1 MTITIAPTH
10 ASLDAGRDAA
20 TVAAVRRSALAR
32 IIAATVDVEDE
43 TKTLGGFHPDMPG
56 AAADLAAALGKL
68 RRALVAAAEEE
79 RVAERWVADGV
90 KLTEHAAAM
99 LLVHVGIA
107 AAVEPSAV
115 PVMTLAEVREIL
127 AFVKND
133 DEPIMGATRT
143 FEPKDLAFLDY
154 AIPLLGTPAER
165 GIVAEALPQLFNDPA
180 PVCAWVPVLH
190 DDPAG
195 VRFADMPEAEQHA
208 VTGWFVPHGWDGD
221 DIHAA
226 RWAPRLEDAGS

>member
-1 MTITIAPTH
+1 MTTIHPTYT
-10 ASLDAGRDAA
+10 SLDAGREAA
-20 TVAAVRRSALAR
+20 ECARARCAKLDRIVSNVAAA
-32 IIAATVDVEDE
+32 EDE
-43 TKTLGGFHPDMPG
+43 TKARSCFGPDVL
-56 AAADLAAALGKL
+56 AASECLAAALGKL
-68 RRALVAAAEEE
+68 RRAHASAVEEE

-107 AAVEPSAV
+107 AAVEPSVTPA
-115 PVMTLAEVREIL
+115 MTLAEVREIL
-127 AFVKND
+127 AFVRND

-154 AIPLLGTPAER
+154 AIPRLGTPAER
-165 GIVAEALPQLFNDPA
+165 GLVAEALPQLFNDPA

-195 VRFADMPEAEQHA
+195 VRFADLPEAEQHA

-221 DIHAA
+221 DIHGA